1 MSKELWTD
9 GKVGIS
15 VNQDEFTTYD
25 IAVVGAINPIT
36 GGATVN
42 EGAEKQLN
50 KRYHS
55 SMEGAIKNIATRVSR
70 HDADT
75 LHQYVKMFQAK
86 VDELIAELGG
96 VV

>member
-1 MSKELWTD
+1 MIKELWSD

-15 VNQDEFTTYD
+15 VNADEFITYD
-25 IAVVGAINPIT
+25 KDVIGAFNPLT
-36 GGATVN
+36 GKATVN

-55 SMEGAIKNIATRVSR
+55 TMAGAIKNIATRVSR